1 MAKKCV
7 TEKTAIRQRWIESG
21 LQEMML
27 QKKYSDISVTDLC
40 RHLQLSRRSFYRYF
54 DDLDDVLNSLLD
66 HTFENLVISPQE
78 PTVEELERTLRFWV
92 ERKDLMDALYFGGVI
107 EKLFDFSL
115 RYTDFSKEE
124 HPVQRDRQVF
134 IIGGFMSLLISWYQD
149 GFRKSSEEMAGIS
162 YQMLY
167 EPFLKK

>member
-1 MAKKCV
+1 MAKQCV
-7 TEKTAIRQRWIESG
+7 TEKTAARQRWIEQG

-27 QKKYSDISVTDLC
+27 QEKYSAISVADLC

-66 HTFENLVISPQE
+66 HTFQKLVIAPQE
-78 PTVEELERTLRFWV
+78 PTEAELEQTLRFWV
-92 ERKDLMDALYFGGVI
+92 ERKDLMDALYYGGII
-107 EKLFDFSL
+107 EKLFEFCL
-115 RYTDFSKEE
+115 RYTDFSDEE
-124 HPVQRDRQVF
+124 SPTRRDRHVF
-134 IIGGFMSLLISWYQD
+134 IIGGFMSLLISWYQE
-149 GFRKSSEEMAGIS
+149 GFRKNPAEMAALS